1 MSSQAINIALHRP
14 LKKGNQYNHLIPFS
28 GCQSIK
34 LAKGDTKVAID
45 SMALWTK
52 KYQHHTKKLTQK
64 KFANLPLSK
73 LCKELHRF
81 LYHHIQYKID
91 GYDQLL
97 RSPACTWATR
107 SLGLDCKSY
116 SIFASS
122 VLLNSG
128 VSHYLRRVIIN
139 QGEGYSH
146 VYVIVPK
153 DQNTFDL
160 SKGHYTIDGTLK
172 TSKEQD
178 IYKADDV
185 LMRANSMGLSGAVT
199 AAIGGQVVKSLAPLL
214 DYAVSELINEL
225 NSCSGSTYDFPVVA
239 LKLRR
244 DLRDKLQ
251 VKFNDLGEAILF
263 RNRARVQHI
272 FNDIFKE
279 IDLGIVHLRNETAF
293 SSYERCDNE
302 TLAHALVFAEKL
314 KTFVDNF
321 YTEFKK
327 QNPHFKVEEFT
338 KTSNVNSR
346 TLYFVVNNNTNPITG
361 DYRFIVIRKEAS
373 KYGLDPIFPFEVNP
387 NMWLQNNLTH
397 LRTTYNDSRETRYQ
411 KEITP
416 QLEKV
421 KQLRAKAHLGGEML
435 YYFEQPL
442 QRAMYLI
449 WLKYDTKYTDF
460 LKKEAQSIK
469 TANELAL
476 RDYKARFE
484 KNITEDK
491 NAKKRKK
498 LKKQLGFGALFSA
511 LLLLY
516 LKKQ

>member
-14 LKKGNQYNHLIPFS
+14 LKKGSQYNHLIPFS
-28 GCQSIK
+28 GCESIQ
-34 LAKGDTKVAID
+34 LAKGDTKVAIH
-45 SMALWTK
+45 SMAIWTK
-52 KYQHHTKKLTQK
+52 KHQDHTKKLTQK
-64 KFANLPLSK
+64 KFTNLPLST

-107 SLGLDCKSY
+107 SQGLDCKSY

-122 VLLNSG
+122 VLLNSR

-139 QGEGYSH
+139 KGESYSH

-153 DQNTFDL
+153 DQHTFDL
-160 SKGHYTIDGTLK
+160 GKGYYTIDGTLK
-172 TSKEQD
+172 TNKEQP
-178 IYKADDV
+178 IHTADDV
-185 LMRANSMGLSGAVT
+185 FMSAKTKGLSGAVT
-199 AAIGGQVVKSLAPLL
+199 AAIGGEVVKSLAPLL
-214 DYAVSELINEL
+214 NYAVGELINEL
-225 NSCSGSTYDFPVVA
+225 NSCRGSTYDFPVVA

-279 IDLGIVHLRNETAF
+279 IDLGITHLRNEMAF
-293 SSYERCDNE
+293 SSYERCDNK

-338 KTSNVNSR
+338 KTANVNSR
-346 TLYFVVNNNTNPITG
+346 TLYFVVSNNTNPITG

-397 LRTTYNDSRETRYQ
+397 LRTTYNDTREIRYK

-421 KQLRAKAHLGGEML
+421 KKLRAKAHLGGEML

-460 LKKEAQSIK
+460 LKEEAQSVR
-469 TANELAL
+469 TANALAL
-476 RDYKARFE
+476 RDYKARFK
-484 KNITEDK
+484 KNIAEDK
-491 NAKKRKK
+491 SAKKRKK
-498 LKKQLGFGALFSA
+498 IKQQLGFGALFSA

-516 LKKQ
+516 LKK